1 MVCDTC
7 DHCPEDENV
16 EKIDDDAQKKVE
28 KFVQEFHKRGI
39 GCGHEIAKIV
49 EDAHPFATAIIPLY
63 RSCIVIEQSKEQEE
77 EGIAVIH
84 AYADPHWLGGNVDIE
99 TLKSDRF
106 HKVFHVQGLREGPNI
121 ISMDN
126 K

>member
-16 EKIDDDAQKKVE
+16 GKIDDDAQKKVE
-28 KFVQEFHKRGI
+28 KFVQEFHEHGI
-39 GCGHEIAKIV
+39 DCGKEIAKV
-49 EDAHPFATAIIPLY
+49 AEDIHPFAIAIIPLY

-77 EGIAVIH
+77 EGIAAIH
-84 AYADPHWLGGNVDIE
+84 AYADPHWLGGNIDTE
-99 TLKSDRF
+99 TLKSGRF
-106 HKVFHVQGLREGPNI
+106 HKVFHAQGLREGPEI
-121 ISMDN
+121 IPMDN